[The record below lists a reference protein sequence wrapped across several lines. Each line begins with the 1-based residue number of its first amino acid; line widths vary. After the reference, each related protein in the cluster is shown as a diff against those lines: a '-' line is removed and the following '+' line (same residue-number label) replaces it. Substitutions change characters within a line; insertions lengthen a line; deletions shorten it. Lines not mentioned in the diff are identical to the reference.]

1 MSISISE
8 FKTWAGQNQNA
19 AVAVANGALADASN
33 QIGVVDRLFKRGSV
47 NGVRSAAMKEFTR
60 ALSSRY
66 GATIAR
72 QALSQVGLTSKSELT
87 GRKISAVVE
96 NAKRLRADMLRP
108 IAKQDLGL
116 GETTIARSQFKNLS
130 MDDKLFLRKFL
141 RGRAVAV
148 ELLGEIPLSMP
159 DYQDFHLRATEVIER
174 LRALTA
180 GIIPANVPAEDFTAE
195 VNALVKAITDKDL
208 QMRDILAGQPLGET
222 NVREYRDL
230 WHAISVRA
238 VESLHGSAGG
248 NAAVAAAI
256 GRAADR
262 LRTNPQVRR
271 EFDQHAQMSKE
282 IIKNLAPFIV
292 QLVKGQLRQAN
303 VTRFRVSTSDIVD
316 RLGAGFRQELNER
329 PWQTIS
335 KTFSTSLGRRPV
347 EITSTIAP
355 AAQLGHSPDAPRG
368 PIAERYP
375 QEVNGYMCHS
385 ADATHAVNLAVSKLT
400 VADPGGAPK
409 LAFCGVRHSVHNA
422 WGIKDA
428 KARAAANA
436 RRAEEAVMAAFMA
449 KYSVQENPPELPPP
463 GRDGVVTVDLDMTS
477 VALLTPDTTRHTFAK
492 GSSKDERA
500 MLMGQ
505 TAAWGAVERTGVTFQ
520 FNGREIRVKPHIVT
534 FNVGVNEGAVKMS
547 GIAPN
552 RAGGWDLSDRMNRR
566 AFKALTQEVMAF
578 LNGKS
583 GDEKAKAAAFTLF
596 NQCRNVLALKGERK
610 DSHDAYKVAARL
622 AVLSYLIGKVPC
634 FNCKSG
640 KDRTGEMDVE
650 CKFLSALIARGE
662 PIPEPGAQLTEE
674 QKGLFRA
681 IALQGGNFE
690 LQKLNV
696 GVAGFMSGS
705 VVSIAERLGGKAYH
719 TFHRGGADRIAK

>member
-1 MSISISE
+1 MSISIRE
-8 FKTWAGQNQNA
+8 FKTWAGQNRNA
-19 AVAVANGALADASN
+19 AVAVVDGALADASN
-33 QIGVVDRLFKRGSV
+33 QIGVVDRLFKRGTV
-47 NGVRSAAMKEFTR
+47 NNVRSAAMKEFTR
-60 ALSSRY
+60 ALSTRY

-87 GRKISAVVE
+87 GRKISTVVE

-108 IAKQDLGL
+108 GAKQDLGL
-116 GETTIARSQFKNLS
+116 GGTTIAQSQFKHLS
-130 MDDKLFLRKFL
+130 IDDKKFLRKFL
-141 RGRAVAV
+141 RARAVAV

-195 VNALVKAITDKDL
+195 VNALVKAVNDRDL
-208 QMRDILAGQPLGET
+208 QMRDLLAGQPLGET
-222 NVREYRDL
+222 NVREYRDI

-238 VESLHGSAGG
+238 VESLRGSAGG
-248 NAAVAAAI
+248 NAAAAAAI
-256 GRAADR
+256 GRAVDQ

-303 VTRFRVSTSDIVD
+303 VARFGVSTSDIVD
-316 RLGAGFRQELNER
+316 RLNAGFRQELNER

-335 KTFSTSLGRRPV
+335 KTFSTSLGRRPG

-355 AAQLGHSPDAPRG
+355 ASQLGHSPDAPRG
-368 PIAERYP
+368 PIADRYP

-422 WGIKDA
+422 WGIADA
-428 KARAAANA
+428 NARAAANA

-449 KYSVQENPPELPPP
+449 KYSDQENPPELPPP
-463 GRDGVVTVDLDMTS
+463 GWDGVVTVDLDMTS
-477 VALLTPDTTRHTFAK
+477 VALLTPDTTRHFFTK

-500 MLMGQ
+500 MLVGQ

-520 FNGREIRVKPHIVT
+520 FN
-534 FNVGVNEGAVKMS
+534 
-547 GIAPN
+547 
-552 RAGGWDLSDRMNRR
+552 
-566 AFKALTQEVMAF
+566 
-578 LNGKS
+578 
-583 GDEKAKAAAFTLF
+583 
-596 NQCRNVLALKGERK
+596 
-610 DSHDAYKVAARL
+610 
-622 AVLSYLIGKVPC
+622 
-634 FNCKSG
+634 
-640 KDRTGEMDVE
+640 
-650 CKFLSALIARGE
+650 
-662 PIPEPGAQLTEE
+662 
-674 QKGLFRA
+674 
-681 IALQGGNFE
+681 
-690 LQKLNV
+690 
-696 GVAGFMSGS
+696 
-705 VVSIAERLGGKAYH
+705 
-719 TFHRGGADRIAK
+719 